1 MATQAQIWQQ
11 STTGDMAR
19 GRLAT
24 AGLWILQIAVAALF
38 LFAGTA
44 KLTGDPMMVQL
55 FALIGAGQWFRYVT
69 GTIEVIGATLL
80 LIPRLALFGALAIA
94 VTMVGAI
101 ITHLFVVGGNPV
113 LPVVLLGV
121 TGIIARARRLRR

>member
-1 MATQAQIWQQ
+1 
-11 STTGDMAR
+11 MAR

-38 LFAGTA
+38 LSAGAA

-55 FALIGAGQWFRYVT
+55 FAAIGAGQWFRYVT
-69 GTIEVIGATLL
+69 GTIEVIGAILL
-80 LIPRLALFGALAIA
+80 LVPRLALFGALAIA

-101 ITHLFVVGGNPV
+101 ITHLFVVGGNPL